1 MNCMVLWCNNKGKI
15 PGINYF
21 CLTKKRHDAW
31 MQALGRNPIAE
42 HLSEKNVICSKH
54 FYPEDICRGGNRNPI
69 KIECSSKTVFAKK
82 IYHST
87 RKTWQDIRSR
97 TESKN
102 SSYQKHKRG
111 TGGGPYLENP
121 NRPFDQEVLDTINT
135 VSLEG
140 HEQVLESA
148 TEFVLAYDGGN
159 ESAEYALDQR
169 CDFENVSTGPIMN
182 DVSTGPIVN
191 DISNAKDDSQI
202 SSKNIVQSNSACTQ
216 PRHQITTDF
225 HLRKKNDIKSKYYEK
240 KIILLERIATA
251 KERSAAAQEDIANK
265 LGCLEGAI
273 ESSQDAIA

>member
-1 MNCMVLWCNNKGKI
+1 MEQKNILLEFMKKNPWLLSGK
-15 PGINYF
+15 F
-21 CLTKKRHDAW
+21 SDKHTQKDA
-31 MQALGRNPIAE
+31 QKLR
-42 HLSEKNVICSKH
+42 
-54 FYPEDICRGGNRNPI
+54 EDI
-69 KIECSSKTVFAKK
+69 SKTLNSCGNGANEDWK
-82 IYHST
+82 SW

-97 TESKN
+97 TKSKN

-148 TEFVLAYDGGN
+148 TEFVLAYDGEN

-191 DISNAKDDSQI
+191 DISNAEDDSQI

-216 PRHQITTDF
+216 VKGRSCPRRAP
-225 HLRKKNDIKSKYYEK
+225 RKKLLYAAEASNNYRISLEKKNHIKSKYYEK

-273 ESSQDAIA
+273 ESLQDAIA

>member
-1 MNCMVLWCNNKGKI
+1 MPIEKMEFQIRNKVS
-15 PGINYF
+15 PW
-21 CLTKKRHDAW
+21 T
-31 MQALGRNPIAE
+31 P
-42 HLSEKNVICSKH
+42 
-54 FYPEDICRGGNRNPI
+54 
-69 KIECSSKTVFAKK
+69 
-82 IYHST
+82 
-87 RKTWQDIRSR
+87 
-97 TESKN
+97 
-102 SSYQKHKRG
+102 G

-148 TEFVLAYDGGN
+148 TEFVLAYDGEN

-191 DISNAKDDSQI
+191 DISNAEDDSQI

-216 PRHQITTDF
+216 VKGRPCPRRAP
-225 HLRKKNDIKSKYYEK
+225 RKKLLYAAEASNNEK

-273 ESSQDAIA
+273 ESLQDAIA

>member
-1 MNCMVLWCNNKGKI
+1 MGVIAKLAWYSAIFCGNGANKDWKS
-15 PGINYF
+15 
-21 CLTKKRHDAW
+21 W
-31 MQALGRNPIAE
+31 
-42 HLSEKNVICSKH
+42 
-54 FYPEDICRGGNRNPI
+54 
-69 KIECSSKTVFAKK
+69 
-82 IYHST
+82 

-97 TESKN
+97 TKSKN

-148 TEFVLAYDGGN
+148 TEFVLAYDGEN

-169 CDFENVSTGPIMN
+169 C
-182 DVSTGPIVN
+182 PIVN
-191 DISNAKDDSQI
+191 DISNAEDDSQI

-216 PRHQITTDF
+216 VKGRPCPRRAPRKKLLYAAEASNNYRIS
-225 HLRKKNDIKSKYYEK
+225 LEKKNDIKSKYYEK

-273 ESSQDAIA
+273 ESLQDAIA